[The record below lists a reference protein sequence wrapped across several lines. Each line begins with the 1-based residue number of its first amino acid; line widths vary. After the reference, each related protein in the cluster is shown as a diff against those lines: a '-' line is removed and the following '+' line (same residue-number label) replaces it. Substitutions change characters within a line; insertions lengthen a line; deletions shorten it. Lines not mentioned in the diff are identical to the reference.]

1 MCWSRLCR
9 DFFLPAARHE
19 LARIARI
26 HELKEGRTIILD
38 LILMEG
44 DFKVSF
50 TGESGN
56 LRSASGIWYLASCIR
71 NSSSGTLC
79 HASRSIV
86 DFFFCLLPVA
96 CCNLGLL
103 IHFVLIH
110 LSLNLPRHLWRIALL
125 RTACSIEII
134 SKCEHEISL
143 QNCSS

>member
-38 LILMEG
+38 PILIEG
-44 DFKVSF
+44 DFNVVSF
-50 TGESGN
+50 IGVSGN
-56 LRSASGIWYLASCIR
+56 LRSASGILHLASGIHHPGPCVMHLAR
-71 NSSSGTLC
+71 SSIFSF
-79 HASRSIV
+79 AY
-86 DFFFCLLPVA
+86 CLR
-96 CCNLGLL
+96 LL

-125 RTACSIEII
+125 RTTCSIEII
-134 SKCEHEISL
+134 SKCKHEISL